1 MNSRLVK
8 TIKRSVPDPVVKR
21 GRKLIDSLSRSPVG
35 APSGIRTEISRQ
47 LNRKSEFPPAEPLRP
62 VEDQADIRLKLPILG
77 SAVSVVAVK
86 EGPKYVV
93 GAIGTSKPA
102 NRWLND
108 MLVTESRLYLDARD
122 RHVHALGSS
131 EDPDEVIAL
140 FVSSV
145 RKVMTTRLADESGK
159 FDTSQS
165 VSAYWSA
172 GVVNFGDWSGP
183 HIINR
188 LTGRRPLLPNRV
200 KLDSRVVYS
209 VGSILGWFNRSNVD
223 VWGSGLM
230 RPFTNEEIASRR
242 KLTGIEIHAVRGK
255 LTQQHLVEQ
264 IGWNVP
270 DVYGDP
276 ALLLPRLYTPHR
288 AGQGKVAFTPHGTH
302 QKYFAKHIYGEV
314 NFVDVKRNFRDVAD
328 AVSGARAVVSTSLH
342 GLIVAQAYQ
351 VPWVWLRIDDHPLWG
366 GADFKFEDFFST
378 LDDSGV
384 SSKSISIKDLP
395 TVDIEALAEQAHLP
409 GLAVDLDKLQNAL
422 PVSVATGAKHLSPAL
437 NIDHPL

>member
-8 TIKRSVPDPVVKR
+8 TIKRSVPDPLIRR
-21 GRKLIDSLSRSPVG
+21 GRKLIDSIPTTPVNSPG
-35 APSGIRTEISRQ
+35 GIRSEITRR
-47 LNRKSEFPPAEPLRP
+47 LIRKSKFPYAEPFRA
-62 VEDQADIRLKLPILG
+62 VENQSDIKLKLPILG

-108 MLVTESRLYLDARD
+108 MLVTETRLYLDARD

-131 EDPDEVIAL
+131 EDPDEVIEL
-140 FVSSV
+140 FVSCV
-145 RKVMTTRLADESGK
+145 RMVLTTRLADESGK
-159 FDTSQS
+159 FDTGQN

-200 KLDSRVVYS
+200 KLDPRVVYS

-230 RPFTNEEIASRR
+230 RPFTDEEIASRR
-242 KLTGIEIHAVRGK
+242 KLTGIEVHAVRGK

-264 IGWNVP
+264 IGWDVP
-270 DVYGDP
+270 DIYGDP

-288 AGQGKVAFTPHGTH
+288 AGQGKVAFTPHGNH
-302 QKYFAKHIYGEV
+302 QKYFAKHILGDV
-314 NFVDVKRNFRDVAD
+314 NFVNVRSDFRDVID
-328 AVSGARAVVSTSLH
+328 AIAGARAVVSSSLH
-342 GLIVAQAYQ
+342 GLILAQAYQ
-351 VPWVWLRIDDHPLWG
+351 VPWVWLRIDDHPIWG
-366 GADFKFEDFFST
+366 QFFKFEDFFST
-378 LDDSGV
+378 LDGSEI
-384 SSKSISIKDLP
+384 STHCISIKDLP
-395 TVDIEALAEQAHLP
+395 TVDFDSLAERAHLP
-409 GLAVDLDKLQNAL
+409 DLAVDLDKLQNSL
-422 PVSVATGAKHLSPAL
+422 PVPVATGATLPLPTKK
-437 NIDHPL
+437 IDHPL